1 MTLKDDLNKHLKE
14 ALKANDR
21 TRKNTIRL
29 AMTSIKLAEVEK
41 GEELDDKEVLVIL
54 QKEAKARQ
62 ETIVD
67 SEKAE
72 RPDLLEEAKV
82 ELAILQ
88 EYLPE
93 ALTPEELEALV
104 KEAIAEVEASSMAD
118 MGKVMQAV
126 MPKVQGRADGGQVNQ
141 LVRQL
146 LQN

>member
-1 MTLKDDLNKHLKE
+1 MTLKEDLNTHLKE
-14 ALKANDR
+14 ALKANDT

-41 GEELDDKEVLVIL
+41 GEELDEKEVLAIL

-62 ETIVD
+62 ETIAD

-72 RPDLLEEAKV
+72 RPDLIKEAKA
-82 ELAILQ
+82 ELEILQ
-88 EYLPE
+88 AYLPE

-104 KEAIAEVEASSMAD
+104 KEAIAEVEASSMTD
-118 MGKVMQAV
+118 MGKVMQVV

>member
-1 MTLKDDLNKHLKE
+1 MTLKDDLNNHLKE
-14 ALKANDR
+14 ALKANDKI
-21 TRKNTIRL
+21 RKNTIRL

-41 GEELDDKEVLVIL
+41 GGELDDKEVLIIL

-62 ETIVD
+62 ETIAD

-72 RPDLLEEAKV
+72 RPDLIEEAKA
-82 ELAILQ
+82 ELDILQ
-88 EYLPE
+88 TYLPE

-104 KEAIAEVEASSMAD
+104 KEAIAEVKASSMAD

>member
-1 MTLKDDLNKHLKE
+1 MTLKDDLNNHLKE
-14 ALKANDR
+14 ALKANDKI
-21 TRKNTIRL
+21 RKNTIRL

-41 GEELDDKEVLVIL
+41 GGELDDKEVLIIL

-62 ETIVD
+62 ETIAD

-72 RPDLLEEAKV
+72 RPDLIEEAKA
-82 ELAILQ
+82 ELDILQ
-88 EYLPE
+88 TYLPE

>member
-1 MTLKDDLNKHLKE
+1 MT
-14 ALKANDR
+14 A
-21 TRKNTIRL
+21 
-29 AMTSIKLAEVEK
+29 IKLAEVEK
-41 GEELDDKEVLVIL
+41 GEELDDKGVLAIL

-67 SEKAE
+67 AEKAD
-72 RPDLLEEAKV
+72 RPDLIEEAKV
-82 ELAILQ
+82 ELEILQ
-88 EYLPE
+88 KYLPE
-93 ALTPEELEALV
+93 ALSPEELEALV

-146 LQN
+146 LQD

>member
-14 ALKANDR
+14 ALKAKDT

-29 AMTSIKLAEVEK
+29 AMTAIKLAEVEK
-41 GEELDDKEVLVIL
+41 GEELDDKGVLGIL

-62 ETIVD
+62 ETIADAV
-67 SEKAE
+67 KAN
-72 RPDLLEEAKV
+72 RPDMIEEAKI

-104 KEAIAEVEASSMAD
+104 KEAIGEVEASSMAD

-126 MPKVQGRADGGQVNQ
+126 MPKVQDRADGGQVNQ

>member
-1 MTLKDDLNKHLKE
+1 MTLKEDLNTHLKE
-14 ALKANDR
+14 ALKANDT

-41 GEELDDKEVLVIL
+41 GEELDEKEVLAIL
-54 QKEAKARQ
+54 LKEAKARQ
-62 ETIVD
+62 ETIAD

-72 RPDLLEEAKV
+72 RPDLIKEAKA
-82 ELAILQ
+82 ELEILQ
-88 EYLPE
+88 AYLPE

-104 KEAIAEVEASSMAD
+104 KEAIAEVEASSMTD
-118 MGKVMQAV
+118 MGKVMQVV

>member
-1 MTLKDDLNKHLKE
+1 MTLKEDLRNHLKE
-14 ALKANDR
+14 AMKAQDT

-29 AMTSIKLAEVEK
+29 AMTVIKLAEVEK
-41 GEELDDKEVLVIL
+41 GEELDDKGVLAIL

-62 ETIVD
+62 ETITD
-67 SEKAE
+67 AEKAD
-72 RPDLLEEAKV
+72 RPDLIEEAKV
-82 ELAILQ
+82 ELEILQ
-88 EYLPE
+88 KYLPE
-93 ALTPEELEALV
+93 ALSPEELEALV

-146 LQN
+146 LQD